1 MTKEPGT
8 RALETRKRIIA
19 AALEL
24 TLRQGESGIT
34 MTEIYKLA
42 NISRTSLYRHFSTVE
57 EILTSIYLKIRS
69 EFESGLQNAI
79 EANPSAENRL
89 DVVTDYL
96 HHFFTSDLAQKL
108 SAANTSYL
116 KKLSLISFD
125 ARVDMYKKSSGAVFR
140 HCRTAKRRAGGPGS
154 GRLFHHHY
162 YASMALYGGYGRPEA
177 INLLLKKLITGLSMV

>member
-125 ARVDMYKKSSGAVFR
+125 ARVDMYKKVLGPYFDIAEQQKGAPVDRDLVAYFI
-140 HCRTAKRRAGGPGS
+140 T
-154 GRLFHHHY
+154 HY